1 MQPLSPKDLLIRQSP
16 VEVDQWETEAE
27 RSEREQARPSVSLER
42 FQTLERVIRDNP
54 LHADPYLEL
63 AKIYLKDSR
72 WNDARRVLDIAIG
85 RFSENEDVIFLREE
99 AMMARSLELFSIAE
113 AEYAAEP
120 TSLTSENL
128 DRARV
133 ELNVLRQNVCQ
144 SRLERHPGKVEL
156 NIPLATALENL
167 GKRDEAI
174 RALQIAI
181 AYPQLRAEAALQL
194 GYLYE
199 RARRIPQALSA
210 FRRAA
215 MFRVPPPSS
224 EVKLKALSAAADL
237 AQRSNMVDSAR
248 RYVAMLLELAPSN
261 AALKSRLHELNNR
274 DL

>member
-27 RSEREQARPSVSLER
+27 RQQREKTTPTVSLER
-42 FQTLERVIRDNP
+42 FQTLERVIRENP

-72 WNDARRVLDIAIG
+72 WNDARRVLDAAVA
-85 RFSENEDVIFLREE
+85 RFSDNEQVSYLREE
-99 AMMARSLELFSIAE
+99 AMIARSLELFSLAE

-128 DRARV
+128 DRSRV

-144 SRLERHPGKVEL
+144 SRLERHPEQVEL

-174 RALQIAI
+174 RALQVAI

-194 GYLYE
+194 GFLYE

-215 MFRVPPPSS
+215 MFRVPPPSAD
-224 EVKLKALSAAADL
+224 VKLKALAAAADL
-237 AQRSNMVDSAR
+237 AQRSNMIDSAR
-248 RYVAMLLELAPSN
+248 RYVTMLLELAPTN
-261 AALKSRLHELNNR
+261 AALKTRMNELNNR